1 MKREGSHL
9 LFVGTRHSNGKFG
22 PHINLDD
29 ERISGLIRLYQGKED
44 QDRYRFPDLSP
55 LIHVIHNQ
63 LEAGFQNQQRYLN
76 QQINQEKNRELAEKY
91 EILFDQWN
99 TASSIENEEKKIPHW
114 KDVISLAREVLI
126 RLREEMPDHVPVKEW
141 NLQLAEKTEQTGR
154 MYTEALLFI
163 IYGRAAYEGSTLGR
177 DPTLRKYCSQL
188 KEKVK
193 TQLAGENRVNL
204 MLCAA
209 FHRQKDYSI
218 VWRLLGMQNQDE
230 ANASLLD
237 HIRELQ
243 ATCVEDNNSYYRHY
257 SSHVQDTYRRNLE
270 TPHYTDAQWD
280 MLCVLWNIYDR
291 VCRLEDL
298 LEGLE
303 KHGQKVDFTQTPET
317 HEVMKQLLDQLHTQ
331 EISVLPHA
339 E

>member
-1 MKREGSHL
+1 MKRKGSDL
-9 LFVGTRHSNGKFG
+9 LFLGMRHRNGRFG
-22 PHINLDD
+22 PHIDLDD
-29 ERISGLIRLYQGKED
+29 ERISGLIRLYKDKED
-44 QDRYRFPDLSP
+44 QERYRFPDLSP

-63 LEAGFQNQQRYLN
+63 LEAGFQNQQQFLT
-76 QQINQEKNRELAEKY
+76 QQANQEKKRELAEKY

-99 TASSIENEEKKIPHW
+99 TASSIENEEKKAPHW

-126 RLREEMPDHVPVKEW
+126 RLREEMPDYVPVKEW
-141 NLQLAEKTEQTGR
+141 NTELAEKTEQTGR

-163 IYGRAAYEGSTLGR
+163 IYARAAYEGSSLGH

-193 TQLAGENRVNL
+193 DQLSGKNQVDL

-209 FHRQKDYSI
+209 FHRKKDYSI
-218 VWRLLGMQNQDE
+218 VWRLLGMQNQGE
-230 ANASLLD
+230 ADASLLE
-237 HIRELQ
+237 HIRGLR
-243 ATCVEDNNSYYRHY
+243 ATRVEDNNSYYSGF
-257 SSHVQDTYRRNLE
+257 SSHVQDSYRRDLE
-270 TPHYTDAQWD
+270 TPRYTDAQWD

-291 VCRLEDL
+291 VCRLEAL

-303 KHGQKVDFTQTPET
+303 KHGQKVDFTQTPEA
-317 HEVMKQLLDQLHTQ
+317 HEVMKQLIDQLHTQ
-331 EISVLPHA
+331 EVSVLPHG